1 MRLRGRATRSPFVE
15 IASASSRPSSLSL
28 RSSYAGHHASP
39 FRSRVAVPR
48 VARRAKR
55 GGPGRTRTCNQTVM
69 SGRIHLGF
77 VGFIAFYQRSS
88 GFVASW
94 RGRFW
99 CETGAVRERPLYKI
113 SIQYLKV
120 VQSGHGRGSPLR
132 LELCTRGCRTR
143 CQTLSLSIAIA
154 SVGFNRGSFNSSRMP
169 FNTALSKSR
178 KLSWRLIL
186 RVLAALRVCD
196 EACRCPRAA
205 VSCVRGIRVTLASTR
220 PRRCILAMITVELI
234 RAKRRWSMSQ
244 TAPAATIGRRFA
256 LVLVSVTSVQ
266 AAHCRRS

>member
-1 MRLRGRATRSPFVE
+1 MDG
-15 IASASSRPSSLSL
+15 ASSSAASSVSTCGRWALS
-28 RSSYAGHHASP
+28 SAM
-39 FRSRVAVPR
+39 RSRASSSNDLLDDQVD
-48 VARRAKR
+48 
-55 GGPGRTRTCNQTVM
+55 
-69 SGRIHLGF
+69 
-77 VGFIAFYQRSS
+77 IALAFA
-88 GFVASW
+88 FD
-94 RGRFW
+94 
-99 CETGAVRERPLYKI
+99 P
-113 SIQYLKV
+113 
-120 VQSGHGRGSPLR
+120 SPLR

-143 CQTLSLSIAIA
+143 CQTLSLPIVIA
-154 SVGFNRGSFNSSRMP
+154 SVSFNRGSFNSSRMP